1 MRISGIISNHIRLI
15 LQSAFLVFAAVLT
28 ACSSAPKLAKTPNL
42 FQNSLGYPAQTSEP
56 SERSAR
62 AQILYVTDRA
72 VEDKQA
78 RMIEYGKARS
88 ASMGFG
94 VADITIGEGL
104 AWDELVTVSGNTDK
118 RPPVEISAITELGR
132 FPPTPLTFS
141 KTETGI
147 EIDAQ
152 EKANYAQATLDLQ
165 NLVRERLKVEKTKDI
180 IIYVHGFNNSFPAS
194 LLALTDVYHYTGRYG
209 VPIVYSWPSGS
220 GDLLGYFTDRESGEF
235 TIYHFKETIRVLS
248 AIPELE
254 NIHIIAHSRGT
265 DVTTSSLREL
275 VIESRAAGKDP
286 RTDLKIE
293 NLILAAPDL
302 DYEVVKQRLIAEK
315 FGPAFNQI
323 NIYMN
328 AGDNALGIS
337 QFLMRGTR
345 FGLLTLEEQSA
356 REDQIFQNVGN
367 VSFINVENV
376 GGFVGHGYFRTHPG
390 VLSDIIQVITKS
402 ARPGSQERPLE
413 GLHNNFWQIGDDYL
427 ILDEIEVTEG
437 SALKVS
443 DVPLKTLTGR
453 ADDIDHRHNK
463 EGSALRKK
471 G

>member
-1 MRISGIISNHIRLI
+1 MSKTIRQISYPI
-15 LQSAFLVFAAVLT
+15 LAILTLMLT
-28 ACSSAPKLAKTPNL
+28 ACSSTPKLAKTPNL
-42 FQNSLGYPAQTSEP
+42 FQNAAGYPAQTSEA
-56 SERSAR
+56 SERSSR

-72 VEDKQA
+72 RDDDTAASASYSKN
-78 RMIEYGKARS
+78 RS

-94 VADITIGEGL
+94 VANISIGDALG
-104 AWDELVTVSGNTDK
+104 WDELVTISSNTDK
-118 RPPVEISAITELGR
+118 RPSVEISSVTELGR

-141 KTETGI
+141 MTATGLQV
-147 EIDAQ
+147 DPQ
-152 EKANYAQATLDLQ
+152 EKASYSQATLDFQ
-165 NLVRERLKVEKTKDI
+165 NLVRERLKDEKTKDV
-180 IIYVHGFNNSFPAS
+180 IIYVHGFNNSFSAS

-209 VPIVYSWPSGS
+209 VPLVYSWPSGS

-235 TIYHFKETIRVLS
+235 TIYHFKETVRALAS
-248 AIPELE
+248 IPELE

-286 RTDLKIE
+286 RAALKIE

-315 FGPAFNQI
+315 FGPAFKQI

-328 AGDNALGIS
+328 EGDNALGIS

-345 FGLLTLEEQSA
+345 FGRLTLEEQSA
-356 REDQIFQNVGN
+356 REDIIFQNVGN

-376 GGFVGHGYFRTHPG
+376 SGFVGHGYFRTHPG

-402 ARPGSQERPLE
+402 AQPGSQERPLE
-413 GLHNNFWQIGDDYL
+413 GLHNNFWQLSNDYL
-427 ILDEIEVTEG
+427 LFDE
-437 SALKVS
+437 
-443 DVPLKTLTGR
+443 DVINAAPAQALTGQ
-453 ADDIDHRHNK
+453 AEYEYIDLKHNNK
-463 EGSALRKK
+463 EEPERIKTG
-471 G
+471 